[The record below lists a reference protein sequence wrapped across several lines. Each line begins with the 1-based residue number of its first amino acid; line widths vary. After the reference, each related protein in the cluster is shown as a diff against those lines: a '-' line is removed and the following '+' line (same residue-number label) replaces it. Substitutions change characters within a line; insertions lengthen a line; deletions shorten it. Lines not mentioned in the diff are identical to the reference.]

1 MYNQLE
7 MRRYIIFYNLI
18 SLKPIYDF
26 SVKLGILNVRV
37 LMKYL
42 NIWLTLSRQQVV
54 GWLAFITCEATVKL
68 LVIELRITLKTQN
81 LEFRLIPNIKIN

>member
-18 SLKPIYDF
+18 SLKHIYDF
-26 SVKLGILNVRV
+26 SFKLGILNVRV

-81 LEFRLIPNIKIN
+81 P